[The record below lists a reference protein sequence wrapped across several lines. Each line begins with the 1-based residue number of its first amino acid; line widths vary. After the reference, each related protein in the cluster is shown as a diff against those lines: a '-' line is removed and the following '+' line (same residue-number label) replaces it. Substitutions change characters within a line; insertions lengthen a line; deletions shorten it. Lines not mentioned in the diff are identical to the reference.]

1 MRIAVIGAGSWG
13 TAVAWL
19 LGSNGHDITMWAR
32 EPEIAESISAR
43 HCNPTYLTAVNLPHS
58 VSATTDYERAVQGAE
73 LVVMVTP
80 TIGMRETAIH
90 LQPFIA
96 DATPVVSLAKGLE
109 KDTLLR
115 MTEVL
120 EDVLGN
126 RARLAALSGPNHAE
140 EVSTGVPSATVVASY
155 ADETARFVRD
165 AFFSPTFRAYT
176 NSDVIGVELG
186 GATKNVIAI
195 AAGATD
201 GLGFGDN
208 TKAALL
214 TRGLAEMSRLG
225 EAMGAKPI
233 TFMGLAGMGD
243 LIATAMS
250 RHSRNRLLGEMIAQG
265 KTVEDFYN
273 ETHMVAEGATA
284 ALTIDQLG
292 KQHAIDMPITHV
304 VRSVLYEGASLADA
318 IGYLLGRDASDE
330 LHSMGLA
337 ED

>member
-1 MRIAVIGAGSWG
+1 MIGAGSWG

-19 LGSNGHDITMWAR
+19 LGSNGHDITLWAR
-32 EPEIAESISAR
+32 EAEIAEGINSE
-43 HCNPTYLTAVNLPHS
+43 HHNPVYLTAIDLPRS
-58 VSATTDYERAVQGAE
+58 VCATSDYERSVERAD

-80 TIGMRETAIH
+80 TIGMRETAAH
-90 LQPFIA
+90 LKPYVPET
-96 DATPVVSLAKGLE
+96 TPVVSLAKGLE
-109 KDTLLR
+109 KETLLR
-115 MTEVL
+115 MTQVL

-126 RARLAALSGPNHAE
+126 RSRLAALSGPNHAE

-155 ADETARFVRD
+155 ADATARFVRD

-176 NSDVIGVELG
+176 NADVIGVELG
-186 GATKNVIAI
+186 GATKNVIAV

-225 EAMGAKPI
+225 AAMGAKPI

-265 KTVEDFYN
+265 KTVQDFYN

-292 KQHAIDMPITHV
+292 KQHGIDMPITHV
-304 VRSVLYEGASLADA
+304 VRTVLYEGASIADA
-318 IGYLLGRDASDE
+318 LGYLLGREASDE
-330 LHSMGLA
+330 LQSMGLA

>member
-19 LGSNGHDITMWAR
+19 LGSNGHHITMWAR
-32 EPEIAESISAR
+32 EGDIAEGINAEHR
-43 HCNPTYLTAVNLPHS
+43 NPVYLTAVDLPQS
-58 VSATTDYERAVQGAE
+58 VSATSDYERAVERAD

-80 TIGMRETAIH
+80 TIGMRETATH
-90 LQPFIA
+90 LKPYVPHT
-96 DATPVVSLAKGLE
+96 TPVVSLAKGLE

-115 MTEVL
+115 MTQVL

-140 EVSTGVPSATVVASY
+140 EVSTGVPSATVVAAY
-155 ADETARFVRD
+155 DDATARFVRD

-176 NSDVIGVELG
+176 NADVIGVELG
-186 GATKNVIAI
+186 GATKNVIAV

-225 EAMGAKPI
+225 AAMGAKPI

-292 KQHAIDMPITHV
+292 KQHGIDMPITHV
-304 VRSVLYEGASLADA
+304 VRTVLYEGASLADA
-318 IGYLLGRDASDE
+318 LDYLLGREASDE
-330 LHSMGLA
+330 LQSMGLA